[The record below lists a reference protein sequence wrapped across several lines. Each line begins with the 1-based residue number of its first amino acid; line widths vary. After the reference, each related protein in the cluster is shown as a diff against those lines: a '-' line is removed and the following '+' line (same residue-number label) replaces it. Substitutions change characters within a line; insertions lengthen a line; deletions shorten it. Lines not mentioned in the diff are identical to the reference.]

1 MNKVWNISILSFQ
14 HTIFS
19 TKKQATTLHVVISTW
34 QLSTSISYIYA
45 FPVWSV
51 ASSSNR
57 CCKVSTSALW
67 DVWARRKWRSSG
79 LRSSQQSHEQDTNDQ
94 WFMQLA
100 LEQRNHF
107 KLKHVPLFWGG
118 CLGEGSM
125 ESRSNSNV
133 FLFQMSF
140 LLCQNSKML
149 GSDGSTLVDWDLNNM
164 SHRIY
169 KHNLTNTKKHNVTFQ
184 VG

>member
-1 MNKVWNISILSFQ
+1 MATVYQKELSLKYINTFLPT
-14 HTIFS
+14 HIFS

-67 DVWARRKWRSSG
+67 DVWARRKRRSSG
-79 LRSSQQSHEQDTNDQ
+79 LRSSQQRHEQNTGINQ

-100 LEQRNHF
+100 LEQKNT
-107 KLKHVPLFWGG
+107 LKHCPSFFFFGG
-118 CLGEGSM
+118 GKVQWNQGQIEMFFVSDAIFAM
-125 ESRSNSNV
+125 PKQQNV
-133 FLFQMSF
+133 GVWWVHACGLASEQHVAPRF
-140 LLCQNSKML
+140 
-149 GSDGSTLVDWDLNNM
+149 
-164 SHRIY
+164 
-169 KHNLTNTKKHNVTFQ
+169 KKT
-184 VG
+184 